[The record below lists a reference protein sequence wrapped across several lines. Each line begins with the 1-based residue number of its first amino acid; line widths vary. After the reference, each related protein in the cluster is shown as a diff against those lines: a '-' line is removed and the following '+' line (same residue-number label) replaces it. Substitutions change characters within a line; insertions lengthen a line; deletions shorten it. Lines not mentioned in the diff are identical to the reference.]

1 MATEQELTAR
11 ITAKGEEIRDLKA
24 AKDEAKKEQLAAAIA
39 DLLAL
44 KAEFKSVTG
53 KDFGPP
59 AKPKKEKKNT
69 AAASAAEE
77 PKDPNKKS
85 KKELN
90 KERKKAQKS
99 AVKSGDAPVAAAAVA
114 PPAAPVT
121 TPSSPKARA
130 SKKPS
135 NGTRSRSASPKKKKS
150 NTEGAVPSGPV
161 GRVLLVPSADQDG
174 QIVFSVASVLPLAS
188 FVVAQFVPA
197 KAFVNHVNETNIV
210 PTLTFADGNVIS
222 GDFAIARY
230 LARSKLSLGLYG
242 LENDAV
248 VSSQI
253 DSWLD
258 FALTRFQPG
267 NAASTTRGLELLNVV
282 LKDRTFLVGYA
293 LSLADIGVWARITAS
308 KADVSKYANVARWMS
323 LLAAQSMF
331 ATAEASLKAL
341 KPVVTAVPSSGSKP
355 KCGDRKPAPG
365 ANTSSQKG
373 KNTGSCPPLKD
384 AVEGQVV
391 TRFPPEPSGYL
402 HVGHVKACML
412 NHYYAKHYKGKL
424 IVRFDDT
431 NPSKEKE
438 EFEQSILRDLK
449 RLDIVAD
456 VVTYTSDH
464 FPKIIEFARQLI
476 REGNGYMDNTPQ
488 EQMREER
495 MNGINSKL
503 RDQSPADALA
513 LFEKMLKND
522 PEAAGYCLRGKIDM
536 QAKNKTLRDPVF
548 FRANPTPHHRTGS
561 KYCAYPTYDFAC
573 PIVDS
578 VEGVTHALRTT
589 EYNDR
594 DFQYQWVLSALKLR
608 KVHIHGFARMNFV
621 YSVLSKR
628 KLQWFVDNGHVEGWN
643 DPRFPTVQGV
653 LRRGVQVEA
662 LREFIL
668 SQGASRRITDMEWD
682 KFWTLNKR
690 VIDPVASRYYALDKF
705 NSVPL
710 TLTNVAT
717 EVVGLPV
724 PRHPKD
730 ASKGNKIMRFSNKL
744 ILERDDVNA
753 FVVDEEVTL
762 MRHGNIIIKKL
773 NKDAEGNI
781 VSVEALDNPTGDFK
795 KTKLKVTWLAD
806 VPDLV
811 PITLVEFDHL
821 MNKPKL
827 EEGDNFQDHLT
838 PVTRAEMVAVGD
850 HELRN
855 AKRGEIVQL
864 ERRGYFRVD
873 QPYLSAEKPLVLFM
887 VPDGKAKAMSTLSTN
902 LAHR

>member
-1 MATEQELTAR
+1 MAATEADITAR
-11 ITAKGEEIRDLKA
+11 IAAKGEEIRVLKA
-24 AKDEAKKEQLAAAIA
+24 AKDEAQKDVLAAAIA
-39 DLLAL
+39 ELLTL

-53 KDFGPP
+53 KDYGPP
-59 AKPKKEKKNT
+59 PKQPAKKEKKP
-69 AAASAAEE
+69 AAAVQEE
-77 PKDPNKKS
+77 DPNKKS

-99 AVKSGDAPVAAAAVA
+99 ALKSGGDAVVDAAAAVPVVAEKA
-114 PPAAPVT
+114 PKTKKAADATPKQKQKETAAP
-121 TPSSPKARA
+121 K
-130 SKKPS
+130 
-135 NGTRSRSASPKKKKS
+135 
-150 NTEGAVPSGPV
+150 GPV
-161 GRVLLVPSADQDG
+161 GRVLPVPATDQDET
-174 QIVFSVASVLPLAS
+174 IVFSSASVLPLAS
-188 FVVAQFVPA
+188 FVIAQFVKHT
-197 KAFVNHVNETNIV
+197 KAFVNHVKETNIV
-210 PTLTFADGNVIS
+210 PTLTFADGNVVS

-230 LARSKLSLGLYG
+230 LARTKLSLGFYG
-242 LENDAV
+242 LENDALLA
-248 VSSQI
+248 SQV

-258 FALTRFQPG
+258 FALTS
-267 NAASTTRGLELLNVV
+267 ASTTRGLELLNVV

-293 LSLADIGVWARITAS
+293 LSLADIGVWASLSAS
-308 KADVSKYANVARWMS
+308 KSDVTKYAHVARWFS
-323 LLAAQSMF
+323 HLNAQDVFSN
-331 ATAEASLKAL
+331 AEATLKAL
-341 KPVVTAVPSSGSKP
+341 KPVVPAASTAGKSKDANSKP
-355 KCGDRKPAPG
+355 NSGNNG
-365 ANTSSQKG
+365 ASQKG

-402 HVGHVKACML
+402 HIGHVKACML
-412 NHYYAKHYKGKL
+412 NHYYAKHYNGKL

-438 EFEQSILRDLK
+438 EFEQSIINDLK

-456 VVTYTSDH
+456 EVTYTSDH

-476 REGNGYMDNTPQ
+476 REGNGYMDNTDQ
-488 EQMREER
+488 ETMRAER
-495 MNGINSKL
+495 MDGINSKC
-503 RDQSPADALA
+503 RDQDPAVALD
-513 LFEKMLKND
+513 LFEKLLNND

-548 FRANPTPHHRTGS
+548 FRSNPTPHHRTGT
-561 KYCAYPTYDFAC
+561 KYKAYPTYDFAC

-594 DFQYQWVLSALKLR
+594 DFQYQWVLQALKLR
-608 KVHIHGFARMNFV
+608 KVHIQGFARMNFV

-690 VIDPVASRYYALDKF
+690 VIDPVASRYYALDKN

-710 TLTNVAT
+710 LLTNIP
-717 EVVGLPV
+717 EGVVGVPV

-730 ASKGNKIMRFSNKL
+730 ASLGNKVMRFSNKL
-744 ILERDDVNA
+744 LLERDDVNN

-762 MRHGNIIIKKL
+762 MRHGNIIIKKV
-773 NKDAEGNI
+773 NKDASGNI
-781 VSVEALDNPTGDFK
+781 TSVEALDNPTGDFK

-806 VPDLV
+806 VHDLV
-811 PITLVEFDHL
+811 PVTLVEFDHL
-821 MNKPKL
+821 LKKPKL
-827 EEGDNFQDHLT
+827 EEGDNFVDHLT
-838 PVTRAEMVAVGD
+838 AVTRAEMVAIGD

-855 AKRGEIVQL
+855 AKRGDIVQL

-873 QPYLSAEKPLVLFM
+873 QPYLSTEKPLVLFM
-887 VPDGKAKAMSTLSTN
+887 VPDGKSKAMSTLSTN